1 MEVSI
6 DPPDMILS
14 HSRPPQEDGD
24 NTGEASSE
32 GAPASGNCHPDP
44 LGTKR
49 GSEAG
54 GKGGLPTEHAEETPA
69 GGNFLPD
76 PLGTKKGSEAG
87 GKGGLPTEHAEEAPT
102 PTGIDAG
109 HTSGVKKGN
118 DPQLYPSRSI

>member
-1 MEVSI
+1 MEASI
-6 DPPDMILS
+6 DPPDMILP

-32 GAPASGNCHPDP
+32 GAPASGNCLPDP

-49 GSEAG
+49 
-54 GKGGLPTEHAEETPA
+54 
-69 GGNFLPD
+69 
-76 PLGTKKGSEAG
+76 GSEAG